1 MDLTIKQDNN
11 FATSLNP
18 NAHFGEEAPSSAKFN
33 YAQAVASGKSPQ
45 QVASDVK
52 LADAV
57 GVTPDVIGN
66 LDAAGKAEQQANT
79 FDWAQMHQ
87 ETPVLMQMMND
98 PTFAAE
104 VSDDP
109 RQAGMWERLWWK
121 LAPTT
126 GRQGGAWQTTRNAI
140 ARGGYGLV
148 NGLPLLGNERVL
160 EDCRAELQSLD
171 DAAQSLKDGKSV
183 AEVFGS
189 DEDPSGEGAYA
200 RFLSNGDARKKELM
214 QRMYKA
220 AASMAWANGMK
231 QLFPHSVA
239 TEELFQA
246 QTAGQA
252 ITTFC
257 KTPSRLL

>member
-33 YAQAVASGKSPQ
+33 YAQAVASGQSPP

-66 LDAAGKAEQQANT
+66 LDAAGKAEQQANA
-79 FDWAQMHQ
+79 FNWAKMHQ

-121 LAPTT
+121 IAPRT
-126 GRQGGAWQTTRNAI
+126 GRQGG
-140 ARGGYGLV
+140 
-148 NGLPLLGNERVL
+148 E
-160 EDCRAELQSLD
+160 
-171 DAAQSLKDGKSV
+171 
-183 AEVFGS
+183 
-189 DEDPSGEGAYA
+189 
-200 RFLSNGDARKKELM
+200 
-214 QRMYKA
+214 
-220 AASMAWANGMK
+220 
-231 QLFPHSVA
+231 
-239 TEELFQA
+239 
-246 QTAGQA
+246 
-252 ITTFC
+252 
-257 KTPSRLL
+257 